1 MVEVGL
7 IELMAGTGLLIV
19 KVTGFVMVP
28 QLLDVTFS
36 VTLYVPAVVGV
47 PEIEPVDVLTVRPG
61 DNPVAP

>member
-61 DNPVAP
+61 GNPVAL

>member
-61 DNPVAP
+61 GNPVAP